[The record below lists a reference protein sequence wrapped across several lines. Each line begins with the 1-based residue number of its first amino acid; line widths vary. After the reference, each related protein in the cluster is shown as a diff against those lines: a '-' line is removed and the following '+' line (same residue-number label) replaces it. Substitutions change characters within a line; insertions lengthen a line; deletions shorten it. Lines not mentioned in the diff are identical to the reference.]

1 MYQFKHLQTVFW
13 WRTIRNIRI
22 LIKEDKKDD
31 NNKGDD
37 KKDDDKKDDNKKD
50 DTGNS
55 DKGSDAG
62 NNTGNGVGIAGEDT
76 ENPNRYDTGIKAKD
90 NSLITVDDSGN
101 LISIDKNNKVT
112 ILDRNAKYKLTTDKN
127 GKVLLL

>member
-1 MYQFKHLQTVFW
+1 MKMIDVSVQAPANCVLV
-13 WRTIRNIRI
+13 
-22 LIKEDKKDD
+22 EDYPEYTNPDK
-31 NNKGDD
+31 NNTGA
-37 KKDDDKKDDNKKD
+37 DDNKKD

-62 NNTGNGVGIAGEDT
+62 NNTGNGVEIVGEDT

-101 LISIDKNNKVT
+101 LIFIDKNNKVT